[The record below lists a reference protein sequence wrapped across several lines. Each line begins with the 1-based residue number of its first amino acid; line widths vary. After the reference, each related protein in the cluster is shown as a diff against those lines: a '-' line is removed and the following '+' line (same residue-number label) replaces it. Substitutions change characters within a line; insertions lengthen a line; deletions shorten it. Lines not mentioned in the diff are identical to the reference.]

1 MDYIPYSNHV
11 ELSGQ
16 AKPLQR
22 ISNGLQ
28 LFIPINEWTTY
39 QNLPEYLLNGI
50 ATTSVNNGSII
61 VTINKH
67 TTAYLLRAISGWIEV
82 DLSGW
87 ILHGTGEYL
96 KGYSMNVYKRELD
109 IGVYTF
115 NDLSAMYIFTS
126 QLPILL
132 YQKHLPTSYEK
143 HLENGI
149 MNIDDKYKKLEKE
162 NAELKKRLN
171 DMEEKLK
178 LLLRP
183 SNFM

>member
-115 NDLSAMYIFTS
+115 NDLSAMYIFNVP
-126 QLPILL
+126 LPI
-132 YQKHLPTSYEK
+132 SYEK

-149 MNIDDKYKKLEKE
+149 MNIDDKYKKLEQE
-162 NAELKKRLN
+162 NAELKERMN
-171 DMEEKLK
+171 FIEEKLK
-178 LLLRP
+178 LLSRP
-183 SNFM
+183 SIFM

>member
-1 MDYIPYSNHV
+1 MDYIPYSLINDV
-11 ELSGQ
+11 EVSGQ

-28 LFIPINEWTTY
+28 LFIPINEWSTY
-39 QNLPEYLLNGI
+39 QKLPEYLLNGI

-61 VTINKH
+61 VTIHKH
-67 TTAYLLRAISGWIEV
+67 TTAYLLRSISGWWEV

-87 ILHGTGEYL
+87 VLHGNGEYI
-96 KGYSMNVYKRELD
+96 KGYELNVYKRELD

-115 NDLSAMYIFTS
+115 SDSSAMYIFTTLS
-126 QLPILL
+126 I
-132 YQKHLPTSYEK
+132 SYEK

-149 MNIDDKYKKLEKE
+149 IHIEDKCKKLEKE
-162 NAELKKRLN
+162 NAELKDRLN
-171 DMEEKLK
+171 FIEEKLK